1 MEIRG
6 DFFFFYFEQHDKR
19 DKIVCM
25 ETFFLLNG
33 MLHFEEEIKT
43 ND

>member
-6 DFFFFYFEQHDKR
+6 DFFIFYFEQHER